1 MKVEKDYYRHSY
13 KITYVV
19 GKEMIVSYL
28 DFTSSQEEYEEW
40 IMRHTSYIRSRV
52 LDILTGED
60 KIPT

>member
-40 IMRHTSYIRSRV
+40 IMRHTSYIRSKV

>member
-28 DFTSSQEEYEEW
+28 DFTSSLEEYEEW

>member
-1 MKVEKDYYRHSY
+1 MKVGKDYYRHSY